1 MWLSYSEAKV
11 FFFSSYLCCW
21 LQRLFY
27 RSEALL
33 SLLCHVDVIAYA
45 YYSIFVS
52 WMQLMIDPI
61 PRSDWGIF
69 VRSIKTRDHR
79 VIIWVMKQNQRSAR
93 NSPLDF
99 LFRNQNSMNLFYG
112 RKKKSLKCTNNSQ
125 NKRNRNLEVNFQWV
139 SLDISKDLKNFLRL
153 FLKLKSV
160 PVILIND
167 RTKYYWHKGIFR
179 LLELHGGIN

>member
-1 MWLSYSEAKV
+1 MSCDCPIAKLKFSFFQASYVVDYNDYSIDLRHC
-11 FFFSSYLCCW
+11 YPC
-21 LQRLFY
+21 
-27 RSEALL
+27 
-33 SLLCHVDVIAYA
+33 CHVHVIAYA
-45 YYSIFVS
+45 YFSIFVS

-125 NKRNRNLEVNFQWV
+125 NKRNRSLEVNFQWV

-167 RTKYYWHKGIFR
+167 RTK
-179 LLELHGGIN
+179 

>member
-1 MWLSYSEAKV
+1 MP
-11 FFFSSYLCCW
+11 
-21 LQRLFY
+21 
-27 RSEALL
+27 
-33 SLLCHVDVIAYA
+33 
-45 YYSIFVS
+45 FVRN
-52 WMQLMIDPI
+52 PI
-61 PRSDWGIF
+61 LRYDWWIL
-69 VRSIKTRDHR
+69 VRSIQARDHS

-112 RKKKSLKCTNNSQ
+112 RKKSLKCTNNSQ
-125 NKRNRNLEVNFQWV
+125 NKRNRNLEVNFQRV